1 MALAYTNLSSTQNT
15 NKTTSYTDPID
26 KLLNDAVNGKS
37 LFKNREVLHFAFIP
51 EVILHRDEEQKKV
64 TQSLIPLLKQSRPSN
79 LLVYGKPGTG
89 KTLVVRKVLNKI
101 QERAKEKSFPIE
113 LVYANS
119 KEETTLYGLLV
130 KFGRQLGLRSQKELP
145 NTGLSISEVFNR
157 IISTI
162 EKNTLNTVFVVD
174 EIDYLAELVSRTGK
188 DVFYSLTRANERLK
202 KGSLTLVGISNDLT
216 FKERL
221 DPRVLSSL
229 SEEEIVFTN
238 YTVGQIKE
246 ILEERIKV
254 AFIPK
259 ATEQAAINLC
269 SAMSGQEHGDAR
281 RAIDLLRIAGE
292 IAEREQSNTIQEE
305 HIRKASLKMEEDKET
320 TALNSYPLHE
330 KLLIL
335 GVMRANGSS
344 TGEIYQSYKSLC
356 KTTRQKE
363 LTQRRITQML
373 SEIEMTG
380 LISGKIIHQGMHGR
394 TKKFALTLNADT
406 VKKAFK
412 EDLALE
418 DLL

>member
-1 MALAYTNLSSTQNT
+1 MV
-15 NKTTSYTDPID
+15 KDPID
-26 KLLNDAVNGKS
+26 KLLDDAASGES

-51 EVILHRDEEQKKV
+51 NTILHRDEEQKKV
-64 TQSLIPLLKQSRPSN
+64 TQSLLPLLKKARPSN

-89 KTLVVRKVLNKI
+89 KTLVVKKVLDKI
-101 QERAKEKSFPIE
+101 QSRVKTKSFPIE
-113 LVYANS
+113 LLYANA

-130 KFGRQLGLRSQKELP
+130 KFGRQLGLTSQKELP
-145 NTGLSISEVFNR
+145 TTGLSISEVFNR
-157 IISTI
+157 IIEVI
-162 EKNTLNTVFVVD
+162 EKNGLNTVFVVD

-259 ATEQAAINLC
+259 AIEQAAINLC

-363 LTQRRITQML
+363 LTQRRVTQML

-380 LISGKIIHQGMHGR
+380 LMSGKIIHQGMHGR
-394 TKKFALTLNADT
+394 NEKFALTLNADT

>member
-1 MALAYTNLSSTQNT
+1 MDREETMVCGLMTR
-15 NKTTSYTDPID
+15 DPVD
-26 KLLNDAVNGKS
+26 KLLDDAASGKS
-37 LFKNREVLHFAFIP
+37 LFKNREVLHFTFIP
-51 EVILHRDEEQKKV
+51 DMVLHRDDEQKKV
-64 TQSLIPLLKQSRPSN
+64 TQSLIPLLKKGRPSN
-79 LLVYGKPGTG
+79 LLIYGKPGTG
-89 KTLVVRKVLNKI
+89 KTLVVKKVLDKI
-101 QERAKEKSFPIE
+101 QERVKDGSFPIQ
-113 LVYANS
+113 LLYANA

-130 KFGRQLGLRSQKELP
+130 KFGRQLGLASQKELP
-145 NTGLSISEVFNR
+145 TTGLSISEVFNR
-157 IISTI
+157 LIAVI
-162 EKNTLNTVFVVD
+162 EKNALNTVFVVD
-174 EIDYLAELVSRTGK
+174 EIDYLAELVSKTGK

-202 KGSLTLVGISNDLT
+202 KGSLTLIGISNDLT

-238 YTVGQIKE
+238 YTVNQIKE
-246 ILEERIKV
+246 ILIDRIKE
-254 AFIPK
+254 AFILNIVNP
-259 ATEQAAINLC
+259 AALNLC
-269 SAMSGQEHGDAR
+269 AAMSGQEHGDAR
-281 RAIDLLRIAGE
+281 RAIDLLRVAGE
-292 IAEREQSNTIQEE
+292 IAEREQFDIITED
-305 HIRKASLKMEEDKET
+305 HIRRASLKMEEDKET

-335 GVMRANGSS
+335 AVMKANGNS
-344 TGEIYQSYKSLC
+344 TGEIYQSYKNLC
-356 KTTRQKE
+356 KVTRQKE

-394 TKKFALTLNADT
+394 TKKFALTLNPDT

>member
-1 MALAYTNLSSTQNT
+1 VDREETLVCGLMTR
-15 NKTTSYTDPID
+15 DPVD
-26 KLLNDAVNGKS
+26 KLLDDAASGKS
-37 LFKNREVLHFAFIP
+37 LFKNREALHFAFIP
-51 EVILHRDEEQKKV
+51 ENILHRDEEQKKV
-64 TQSLIPLLKQSRPSN
+64 TQSLIPLLKKSRPSN

-89 KTLVVRKVLNKI
+89 KTLVVKKILNKI

-130 KFGRQLGLRSQKELP
+130 KFGRQLGLTTQKDLP
-145 NTGLSISEVFNR
+145 STGLSISEVFNR

-162 EKNTLNTVFVVD
+162 EKNSLNTVFVVD
-174 EIDYLAELVSRTGK
+174 EIDYLAELVSKTGK

-238 YTVGQIKE
+238 YSVGQIKE

-254 AFIPK
+254 AFIST
-259 ATEQAAINLC
+259 AIEQAAINLC
-269 SAMSGQEHGDAR
+269 AAMAGQEHGDAR
-281 RAIDLLRIAGE
+281 RAIDLLRVAGE
-292 IAEREQSNTIQEE
+292 IAEREQADSIKEE

-335 GVMRANGSS
+335 AVMKANGTT
-344 TGEIYQSYKSLC
+344 TGEIYHSYKNLC
-356 KTTRQKE
+356 KIVRQKE
-363 LTQRRITQML
+363 LTQRRITQIL

-394 TKKFALTLNADT
+394 TKKFSLTLQSDT
-406 VKKAFK
+406 IKKAFK

-418 DLL
+418 DLI